1 MRKILIAST
10 LAILAASAPAL
21 ASEDEGCTKAPKE
34 QWLSVDQLKA
44 KLGEQGYTVSKV
56 EIEDACVE
64 AEVRDKTGKSAELH
78 LDPATGT
85 ITDTEND

>member
-10 LAILAASAPAL
+10 LAISAASAPVL
-21 ASEDEGCTKAPKE
+21 ASEDECTKTPKE
-34 QWLSVDQLKA
+34 QWLSIDQLKA

-56 EIEDACVE
+56 EIEDACAE

-85 ITDTEND
+85 ITDKEDD